1 MSTGV
6 NSTQSVPTY
15 GRFSSCSC
23 DFTRDRAIRSRDQ
36 ASLPNERNG
45 KDGGIVFKSCG
56 AGFISA
62 TSSGVFSRGDY
73 KYQGVIA
80 ITCANASEVMRALAP
95 DNLSN
100 MKMESI
106 DATLTIEVSA
116 PRLGTLIN
124 TIDDLLMN
132 AKIASDL
139 ADDPC

>member
-1 MSTGV
+1 MV
-6 NSTQSVPTY
+6 NS
-15 GRFSSCSC
+15 
-23 DFTRDRAIRSRDQ
+23 IH
-36 ASLPNERNG
+36 
-45 KDGGIVFKSCG
+45 
-56 AGFISA
+56 
-62 TSSGVFSRGDY
+62 

-100 MKMESI
+100 MKMESV

-124 TIDDLLMN
+124 TVDDLLMN